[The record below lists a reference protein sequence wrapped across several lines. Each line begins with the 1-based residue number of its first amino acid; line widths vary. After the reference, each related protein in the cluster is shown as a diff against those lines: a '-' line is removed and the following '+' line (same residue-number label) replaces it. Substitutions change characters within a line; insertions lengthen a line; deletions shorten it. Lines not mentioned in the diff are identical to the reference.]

1 MTSRFSYGRIAHVI
15 LWCGLAVASLWVSIP
30 KIYSGATEYPL
41 RPTGPL
47 HTCDSYLKF
56 ATGVSGAASKDLISI
71 FQSMTASK
79 RSSSSPAGMTRL
91 VGLGMTTAYLASPHL
106 VRLFEING
114 MHPDNELSK
123 MNPDEVAAVVF
134 LSYGPSCLV
143 AGRESGVPPG
153 PADHLWVAFLS
164 KHHARAPG
172 RRLHAG

>member
-1 MTSRFSYGRIAHVI
+1 MTSRFSYGRIAHVM

-56 ATGVSGAASKDLISI
+56 ATGASGASKDVISI

-79 RSSSSPAGMTRL
+79 PIIIFTRKDDAFSS
-91 VGLGMTTAYLASPHL
+91 GLGMTTAYLASPHL

-114 MHPDNELSK
+114 MHPDNELSRI
-123 MNPDEVAAVVF
+123 NPDEVAAVVF
-134 LSYGPSCLV
+134 CRINRPAWV
-143 AGRESGVPPG
+143 PAGKVFGAGLEIVSIPEK
-153 PADHLWVAFLS
+153 L
-164 KHHARAPG
+164 
-172 RRLHAG
+172 RR